1 MVRKNALTKVDK
13 SIQKVVE
20 NEAEEGSCL
29 FVSVR
34 DGLITCSGSSN
45 IVTAVIQQD
54 LQTLTVHELFHK
66 INYEKS
72 SKNFEVSTAMWFP
85 KLPHKFKGPQ
95 WTWVVA

>member
-34 DGLITCSGSSN
+34 DGLITLFNNIFMCSRLSVFS
-45 IVTAVIQQD
+45 IITTD
-54 LQTLTVHELFHK
+54 
-66 INYEKS
+66 
-72 SKNFEVSTAMWFP
+72 
-85 KLPHKFKGPQ
+85 
-95 WTWVVA
+95 

>member
-34 DGLITCSGSSN
+34 DGLITLFNN
-45 IVTAVIQQD
+45 ILCVLVCLYFQ
-54 LQTLTVHELFHK
+54 L
-66 INYEKS
+66 
-72 SKNFEVSTAMWFP
+72 
-85 KLPHKFKGPQ
+85 
-95 WTWVVA
+95 